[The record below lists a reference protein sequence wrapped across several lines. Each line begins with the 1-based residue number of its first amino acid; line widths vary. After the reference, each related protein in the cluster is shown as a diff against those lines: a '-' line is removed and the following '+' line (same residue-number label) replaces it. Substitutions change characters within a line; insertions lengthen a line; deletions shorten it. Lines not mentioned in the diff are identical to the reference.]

1 MIRMIES
8 IFSFVSLDDY
18 ETLDSI
24 AGPSTSR
31 GEGRGRSNGHE
42 NERLLGEENGEEDS
56 STVNETSD
64 DTH

>member
-1 MIRMIES
+1 MIELIS
-8 IFSFVSLDDY
+8 FFVSLDDY

-31 GEGRGRSNGHE
+31 GGGRGRNNGPE
-42 NERLLGEENGEEDS
+42 NERLLNGKENGEEDS